1 MSAAQVRSLP
11 SDTVFVRT
19 MTVMAED
26 MPGLLQ
32 ALVDRD
38 VEIIGAVEEPPDLAH
53 AVYRN
58 MDRIGGAVPE
68 IRVMTLKRSG
78 GDWLVLETEEL
89 DLIREALRGVGR
101 RREQPPPDR

>member
-1 MSAAQVRSLP
+1 
-11 SDTVFVRT
+11 
-19 MTVMAED
+19 
-26 MPGLLQ
+26 
-32 ALVDRD
+32 LVDRD

-101 RREQPPPDR
+101 RREQPRPIGERCALRSSCPTTRLTFSRGLSAPGFR